1 MTLPTPTGLLRA
13 RWRMIALAALAG
25 ATLAAG
31 AIAWLPPTFT
41 AQAQVLLVDR
51 RVHEGA
57 AAALQAD
64 ATRRIAT
71 QVDILTSQRVALA
84 AVDALGLVGDPRAH
98 ARWGPARE
106 HDGSIRHV
114 YSDRLLEGLRVTPVA
129 ESDVIGIGYRDTDPA
144 FAAAAANAFLS
155 AYVEVTEALQVAPG
169 RDAGAQGPDA
179 SRAVGLVV
187 LPLTRAV
194 APGHASW
201 PRPIRDLSL
210 GTLVGAL
217 LGLAAALVGET
228 RNRRIRGAS
237 DLERA
242 SGRVP
247 IGSLHAAAVDGGRRE
262 AAREVTSPVPVR
274 AGAGGSA
281 RDPAGPV
288 LAPAVP
294 MRPPIGQIL
303 VQAGLIH
310 PPEVEHIL
318 EWARQEGVRFGEAA
332 VATRRVTEE
341 QVDRA
346 LAVQFDFPVLER
358 GRSAV
363 SQEVIAAYA
372 PQHPLSADV
381 RRLRTRLDTAR
392 RAAGSPPPF
401 RAIAVVSPGAA
412 DGKTLLAA
420 NLAVCCAQ
428 SGRRTLLIDA
438 DLRAGRM
445 HRVFG
450 LSNASGLSAM
460 LNRRIVTGV
469 LQRVPG
475 LTELTVLTCGPEAP
489 NPSELLSRD
498 TFGEL
503 IEAFARSFDWVIV
516 DTPGTVDEPDA
527 GLIAQQAGAVL
538 LVAREDHSPYD
549 AVARL
554 ARGDGLASVT
564 VLGCVLNRG

>member
-1 MTLPTPTGLLRA
+1 MTLPTPSGLLRA
-13 RWRMIALAALAG
+13 RWRMIAVAALAG

-57 AAALQAD
+57 AAAPQAD

-84 AVDALGLVGDPRAH
+84 AVDAMGLVGDPRAR

-114 YSDRLLEGLRVTPVA
+114 YSDRLLDGLRVAPVP
-129 ESDVIGIGYRDTDPA
+129 ESDVIGIAYRDTDPA

-155 AYVEVTEALQVAPG
+155 AYVEVTEALQTAPG
-169 RDAGAQGPDA
+169 RGAGAQGPDA
-179 SRAVGLVV
+179 SGAVGLVV

-194 APGHASW
+194 APVRASW
-201 PRPIRDLSL
+201 PRPTRDLSL
-210 GTLVGAL
+210 GTLAGAL
-217 LGLAAALVGET
+217 LGLAVALVAET

-242 SGRVP
+242 SGRLP

-262 AAREVTSPVPVR
+262 AASPVPVR

-281 RDPAGPV
+281 RDPDGPV
-288 LAPAVP
+288 LAPALP

-310 PPEVEHIL
+310 PPEVERIL
-318 EWARQEGVRFGEAA
+318 AWARQEGVRFGEAA
-332 VATRRVTEE
+332 VATRHVTEE

-346 LAVQFDFPVLER
+346 LAVQFDFPVLQR

-401 RAIAVVSPGAA
+401 KAIAVISPAAA
-412 DGKTLLAA
+412 DGKTFLAA

-498 TFGEL
+498 AFGEL
-503 IEAFARSFDWVIV
+503 LEAFARSFDWVIV
-516 DTPGTVDEPDA
+516 DTPGTAEEPDA
-527 GLIAQQAGAVL
+527 GLIAQRAGAVL
-538 LVAREDHSPYD
+538 LVAREDHSPYG

-554 ARGDGLASVT
+554 AHGDGGPSVT
-564 VLGCVLNRG
+564 LLGCVLNRG